1 MDFTGKKI
9 LNKVIAMIIILAM
22 TMSDF
27 LLVGSNLVSY
37 AVDTAK
43 TSDSN
48 VEFYAYFTKENG
60 DKVSKIEQDTTKNN
74 LKMYVEVSV
83 KNEGYFDGQI
93 SLDDANFKIKNS
105 VLSDKVSK
113 IESNT
118 VYLNRINAGTNA
130 IVELEIEQAL
140 PETMSEKLLNVESK
154 VNLSGNYTNSK
165 KTRQISGTAKVEID
179 WKLNSQNTVQSSINL
194 LTNKS
199 YKIEEKQKRIVQF
212 LLTSKLTDNS
222 YPVKNTKIELN
233 VPEKAEEVT
242 VERKNTT
249 ATNGNAEFNEK
260 NYVYNKENKLLSIT
274 VENNADKD
282 GNIKFYKNATDEFI
296 VTYVYD
302 ESDKDNIEG
311 KEIKSTT
318 KIQTYDNQEKSAEN
332 KTIAQEERDGIISFD
347 IESNEKEM
355 FKGKIYTGEDKEY
368 TSVTKINVNK
378 ANIAEKVTLNEYSAN
393 YIGNETY
400 SANIFFKQTKI
411 SKSEFEKIFGKDGYI
426 KILDNNGTVF
436 ANITDSTE
444 KDENDYIVINY
455 PENIKEVNMET
466 SKPIAEGTLNVENTK
481 TIKETEYDRAKISTF
496 TKISEKVAGTYD
508 SNQKQESENGISLK
522 ETTTKASLNVSNTSL
537 STTEATRTKIAVTL
551 DTSDESKDLFKNPSI
566 KITLPKQVKKLNINY
581 QLLHGN
587 GLKIANEAITKEGE
601 NLVITINITGEQKRY
616 VSDVTEGATILI
628 DATMEQDKLAV
639 TSNEEIKLNY
649 TNENAVTYI
658 NNGEEKVKVNVI
670 AKNPIIATT
679 KINELGIE
687 TTVDEDKK
695 DINLELG
702 KKAQTLTTIMNV
714 VNNETSKISNV
725 KILGSFPT
733 NNKNNNLGMT
743 VNTLTSSVTKKNVKI
758 YYTEQ
763 ENPTDDLTNSS
774 NGWSEKVDVSKVKNY
789 LIVIDSLE
797 IGETYTFGYKVDV
810 PANLSY
816 NLDATAGYTVSYKND
831 ASNTSNTVKATTLD
845 YNTGKSAVL
854 EQNVVA
860 TVGNDTIKDGDT
872 VKSGEI
878 IKYTVT
884 VKNTGNEDATGV
896 TIVGNV
902 PDGTTYVEYN
912 NNVENPHTT
921 YTKLPDTITEDT
933 NKKEVK
939 YENQTIKAKSES
951 TFEYMVKVSTNE
963 NKESENVIKTIDSKN
978 NTITNKIK
986 HNFKTENIELQLSKV
1001 DSIYGN
1007 GEIQAGYNYRYKL
1020 IVRNTTS
1027 KEQKNVKVTV
1037 NTNDLFEY
1045 TKSYYID
1052 SEEKVVETIDKTF
1065 TIEKIAAN
1073 SEINV
1078 TIELIPN
1085 QPKDN
1090 NNIAKISALAEL
1102 GNNKVRANQI
1112 EEKINAILLKVDFKS
1127 TSTSTSEG
1135 YLKANDEVKYLL
1147 NIKNIGKNKV
1157 ENLVIKDKFSDYLEL
1172 IDITI
1177 NGQHVEYT
1185 KEEIYEENSDY
1196 SILDITTSLEV
1207 GASAEVIISA
1217 KVPSNIQINEV
1228 AKVTNSVDICS
1239 DINVESTDE
1248 ITYLIEKNVNED
1260 GEDTDNDN
1268 GSGDEDKPS
1277 NGENTT
1283 NGGNTTGDNGKDNS
1297 TENTDNKNTY
1307 TIAGTAWKDE
1317 NENGARDK
1325 GEQLISDV
1333 NVKLLNIE
1341 TKEYVKDSSGNEIS
1355 AKTNSEGLYTLT
1367 NIPEGKYI
1375 AVFEYDSSK
1384 YMLTT
1389 YKANGVSTDKNSDVV
1404 LNDITIN
1411 GKTSSMATTDTIELK
1426 GSIAN
1431 IDIGL
1436 VDAKEFDLEL
1446 NKYVSK
1452 IVVTNNAGTTTK
1464 EFTDSTLAK
1473 AEIAAKSLKDSQV
1486 VIEYTIKVTNK
1497 GEIAGYAKKIVDY
1510 KSSEL
1515 NFSSS
1520 MNTDWYSQGEYVYNS
1535 SLAET
1540 KLEPGETKEVKLVLT
1555 KTMTESNTGLIGNTA
1570 EIAEAYNT
1578 RGAKDKNSTPG
1589 NKTKGENDMG
1599 QADVIIGVKTGAV
1612 ISYVLITLSIIIA
1625 IGVGAY
1631 FISKKVLSKEIK
1643 F

>member
-27 LLVGSNLVSY
+27 LLIGSNLVSY

-60 DKVSKIEQDTTKNN
+60 DKVSKIEQDTTTNN

-332 KTIAQEERDGIISFD
+332 KTIAQEEKDGIISFD

-411 SKSEFEKIFGKDGYI
+411 SKSEFEKIFGKEGYI

-436 ANITDSTE
+436 ANITDSTDRDE
-444 KDENDYIVINY
+444 KDYIVINY
-455 PENIKEVNMET
+455 PENIKEVNIET

-481 TIKETEYDRAKISTF
+481 TIKETEYDRAKILTF

-508 SNQKQESENGISLK
+508 SNQKQESENSISLK

-601 NLVITINITGEQKRY
+601 NLVITINITGEQTRY

-912 NNVENPHTT
+912 NNVEKP
-921 YTKLPDTITEDT
+921 KESIPDSEPETFIEDT

-939 YENQTIKAKSES
+939 IENQIIKAKSQI
-951 TFEYMVKVSTNE
+951 TFEYMVKANTNSNKEIETTITTTNNKGEKVE
-963 NKESENVIKTIDSKN
+963 NKF
-978 NTITNKIK
+978 TNKIST
-986 HNFKTENIELQLSKV
+986 TEIETILVKS
-1001 DSIYGN
+1001 DSIYNN
-1007 GEIQAGYNYRYKL
+1007 GTIKSGYEYQYILK
-1020 IVRNTTS
+1020 V
-1027 KEQKNVKVTV
+1027 KNVSNKDKNNVKITV
-1037 NTNDLFEY
+1037 NTNDLFELVQNEY
-1045 TKSYYID
+1045 NNDDDHIEIT
-1052 SEEKVVETIDKTF
+1052 DKTF
-1065 TIEKIAAN
+1065 TIEKIKAGEQIEIRISVKAKQPTN
-1073 SEINV
+1073 SVNTAELYATVLEGKTTYRSNKIIEKIDA
-1078 TIELIPN
+1078 IEL
-1085 QPKDN
+1085 Q
-1090 NNIAKISALAEL
+1090 
-1102 GNNKVRANQI
+1102 
-1112 EEKINAILLKVDFKS
+1112 VDFATKT
-1127 TSTSTSEG
+1127 TSTTEG
-1135 YLKANDEVKYLL
+1135 YLKKGDKVSYIF
-1147 NIKNIGKNKV
+1147 NIKNTGKNDADKL
-1157 ENLVIKDKFSDYLEL
+1157 EIKDELSDYLVIESV
-1172 IDITI
+1172 TI
-1177 NGQHVEYT
+1177 NDQNAEYA
-1185 KEEIYEENSDY
+1185 EDDVYEENSKY
-1196 SILDITTSLEV
+1196 SILTISTPLKAGESATIVITAKADDTITYDEVTKVSNKATLYNEVEITT
-1207 GASAEVIISA
+1207 
-1217 KVPSNIQINEV
+1217 
-1228 AKVTNSVDICS
+1228 
-1239 DINVESTDE
+1239 TDE
-1248 ITYLIEKNVNED
+1248 IVYFIEKDNIKSED
-1260 GEDTDNDN
+1260 DDPS
-1268 GSGDEDKPS
+1268 SGNTGDKDEDNK
-1277 NGENTT
+1277 NTT
-1283 NGGNTTGDNGKDNS
+1283 DGGNTTGDNRKDPS
-1297 TENTDNKNTY
+1297 TGNKDNKNTY

-1389 YKANGVSTDKNSDVV
+1389 YKANGVATDKNSDVV

-1486 VIEYTIKVTNK
+1486 VIEYIIKVTNK

-1540 KLEPGETKEVKLVLT
+1540 KLEPGETKELKLVLT